1 MTTEATNADL
11 AFFTPTVKP
20 LLGRFDSSEHYNQIK
35 SGSMKMQLGAR
46 EMAFIANRGWFY
58 VAAMGQDGWPYTQRH
73 RGPKGFLRVLGATTV
88 GFASLAGSQRYIS
101 DGSALLFLIDH
112 ASHAQLKIWAD
123 AEVSEDPATM
133 EKLVIMRRGSPG
145 EHVAFFFRVRGF
157 DWVDKQH
164 AMQRSAGEVHS
175 TEAAR
180 PSKSDPLSTSAMTA
194 KRCLSL
200 DAGSGGWTLNA
211 HTVGSRSEND
221 SYVAACSALKPITY

>member
-1 MTTEATNADL
+1 MTIQANVVDPP
-11 AFFTPTVKP
+11 FFTPAVKP
-20 LLGRFDSSEHYNQIK
+20 LLCRFDFFEQYDKIK
-35 SGSMKMQLGAR
+35 GGSPRMHLGAS
-46 EMAFIANRGWFY
+46 EIAFIANRDWFY

-73 RGPKGFLRVLGATTV
+73 RGPKGFLRVLGATSV

-133 EKLVIMRRGSPG
+133 EKLVITRRGGPG

-157 DWVDKQH
+157 DWGDKQH

-180 PSKSDPLSTSAMTA
+180 PGKSDPLSTNAMTA
-194 KRCLSL
+194 NRCLSL

-221 SYVAACSALKPITY
+221 SYVAACSARLPITY